1 MRIKLNQSLRCP
13 YHVSY
18 DPERDGPGAIR
29 GACPVCTAMWRVL
42 EARRELE
49 RRIEYCRELIAADPN
64 PWIAQA
70 RLSATNGTSTTKRRI
85 HATA

>member
-1 MRIKLNQSLRCP
+1 MRIKLHQSLRCP
-13 YHVSY
+13 YHMRY

-29 GACPVCTAMWRVL
+29 GACPVCTAMWRVV

-49 RRIEYCRELIAADPN
+49 RRIEHCRQLIAADPN

-70 RLSATNGTSTTKRRI
+70 RLNANGTSTTQRRI